1 MARCNGAPLTD
12 NLQGPSLP
20 LLAPCQPCCPSGV
33 AAFVFVSLERSSAF
47 AASGSWVC
55 PSARLAARKPALSL
69 WANWLYLLSLLCRA
83 GVCLC
88 CCCFAYR
95 FRAGVLF
102 LCLPSSQG
110 LPRFPLEPK
119 QGWAVI
125 LGTDRDFG
133 MQPEEAQAAKC
144 TRPWDAREGRRCAV
158 GFCRQGCCCLQP
170 RRLPAGARLRN
181 LCSVLVLPGRRAAG
195 CQPWQRVILADL
207 CFSSQIQLLKTLPI
221 FAILFFLHSFLLAE
235 SSCDF
240 FFLWVVFFSPQ
251 KIRVIHAALPCPGYP
266 LAPCILHAQ
275 EAKKSKVECLCA
287 EPSSSTALCPWL
299 SGAHGASYH
308 ENQDLRSPA
317 KG

>member
-1 MARCNGAPLTD
+1 MEHGGEALARCNGAPLTD

-125 LGTDRDFG
+125 LGTERFWNAARG
-133 MQPEEAQAAKC
+133 GSGSQVHEAMGCSGGQALCRGVLQAGLLLLATPEASCRSSAAQ
-144 TRPWDAREGRRCAV
+144 
-158 GFCRQGCCCLQP
+158 
-170 RRLPAGARLRN
+170 
-181 LCSVLVLPGRRAAG
+181 SVFSACP
-195 CQPWQRVILADL
+195 PWQESRWMPAMAA
-207 CFSSQIQLLKTLPI
+207 CHTCRPLL
-221 FAILFFLHSFLLAE
+221 LLSDSAAQNPANFCN
-235 SSCDF
+235 SF
-240 FFLWVVFFSPQ
+240 FF
-251 KIRVIHAALPCPGYP
+251 A
-266 LAPCILHAQ
+266 
-275 EAKKSKVECLCA
+275 
-287 EPSSSTALCPWL
+287 
-299 SGAHGASYH
+299 
-308 ENQDLRSPA
+308 
-317 KG
+317 